1 MEYNAQKSRKRQRS
15 QSIGSGVI
23 PERKRGRKNQR
34 VKHNSS
40 SKRKSLNSRTGSSKQ
55 QKRDNTQ
62 TTPGKAGMKREPIKR
77 DESYRDS
84 MKILSEREL
93 DEIAQLEEAEV
104 VSEIFKKLKAF
115 QDLLDEEHQIK
126 KPEVMNNVL
135 DILNKAVVI
144 VEKSKHSKDSP
155 VLQDATRVIGEAL
168 NDKHKLFQMK
178 LKMHLDCCTLDKLLQ
193 ICSFFSKLLC
203 IFPESD
209 FPLPVSDLGRA
220 IKQVDPTNES
230 SKQVADM
237 MVYYDKAKEKPA
249 SSKPKAQEWDN
260 TEYKSI
266 PVAPQWNEISC
277 IKSLTRRRLRPNI
290 TTGCYEDW
298 LHYFDIHFRLLRED
312 FIAPLRKGVRDYLN
326 GIRGRELSNIK
337 IYTNVQLVNIKFSMA
352 GVCCQINIGQRPRSS
367 KRLIYGSLVCLS
379 HDQFHEN
386 ILFGTVDNCDG
397 IRRGVVDIKF
407 FDDEM
412 SKNILQYTKK
422 KTFEMVE
429 SYAYFE
435 AYRPILQ
442 SLKESDRNSMPFT
455 KYLIEADCS
464 DVSKP
469 QYLSGN
475 PNTPYDLSHLI
486 PNHDDVGQNDEGQEE
501 MGQKDVGQHD
511 LGQEDVDQVGLGQE
525 DVDQDDLGQEDVDQY
540 DLGKENVT
548 LDDLGQEDVD
558 QYGLG
563 QEDVDQD
570 DLGLEDVDQDDLGQE
585 DVDLDDLG
593 QEDVDQD
600 DLGPEDVDQDDLGQ
614 EDVDQDDL
622 GPEDVDQ
629 DDLGQEDV
637 DQDDLGQKDVGQQ
650 YMGQKDIAN
659 KEKFSKIKN
668 VCDLTL
674 WPLNLDLDKSQID
687 ALYNGLTQELSV
699 IQGPPGTGKTYIGLK
714 LVETLLKNDKLWNS
728 EKIFKCKSPI
738 LVMCYTNHA
747 LDQFLEGI
755 LNCPVYKKANNTI
768 RLLRIGSRTKSER
781 LAELSIHK
789 KRKTTHIPLHER
801 REIGAAF
808 KKMKSS
814 QLICQKQWDKF
825 KLSLETIIPL
835 QRLKRFLDA
844 NHDYFFFHGKFNRE
858 EKLLNWLLPAMQMS
872 KNVMSNQKL
881 HSALTVNSCAAS
893 SEDTN
898 FELDRKVLGIETEYN
913 NTYCYE
919 LPKQHPP
926 KWDTFESI
934 IPDIKERQ
942 EFFFAR
948 KTIVQF
954 MNYLSTV
961 NPMSEEEAIE
971 QFDLD
976 SLPWQ
981 ERVKLYKYWVMKY
994 QEHYANQC
1002 FENFRDYNT
1011 LCTQWA
1017 ELRQLTDRYVIE
1029 TASII
1034 GMTTTCA
1041 AKYKDILQRVK
1052 PKIIIVEEA
1061 AEVLESHIVSALSN
1075 GTQHLILIGDHK
1087 QLRPKPNEY
1096 DLEKN
1101 YDLGISLFERLI
1113 RNEHP
1118 HVTLNIQHR
1127 MRPEISQLI
1136 HPHIYD
1142 KLLNH
1147 SSVEE
1152 YPNIRGVSS
1161 NLFFIDHNEPES
1173 EDACDNS
1180 HSNDHEADF
1189 LVALCRYLRQQDYSS
1204 QQITVL
1210 VTYSGQLLKM
1220 RNKMRQ
1226 DKMLADVRISTVDDF
1241 QGEENDIILLSL
1253 VRSNEQHNIG
1263 FLKED
1268 NRVCVA
1274 LSRARQGFYCIGNF
1288 QLLRNLSLTWDSI
1301 ISDLESK
1308 GKIGRS
1314 LTLQCNNH
1322 PEVTFEAKSSSDFKN
1337 NFPDGGCGKQCGF
1350 RLPCGHVCENT
1361 CHSSDPKHT
1370 SYQCEK
1376 KCSKACDKGHP
1387 CTLECYEDCG
1397 SCMQIVTVK
1406 LSCGHEQSIKCSVDP
1421 SSVLCKAPCPK
1432 KCPARSHSCNKRCYE
1447 ECGDCQTKIFQT
1459 MAECNHKVYL
1469 PCYIDSAHK
1478 NCPEPCSNIL
1488 PCGHMCA
1495 LTCGR
1500 DCKSEPCKKPVMKV
1514 LPCQHIIAIP
1524 CLYSETNETQCAK
1537 QCSKKLACGHACTK
1551 SCSEPCTEKC
1561 MEMVSKHYPC
1571 HHPKKDR
1578 CYRTSCE
1585 RPCEKKLPC
1594 GHPCVNLCGEPCQD
1608 KCSVACGEVLTCGH
1622 ECEGICHSCTS
1633 SGIHKLCQFKV
1644 NVKGYCGHQRTLT
1657 CAGLNDQ
1664 GCTKS
1669 HYIICAHQEQL
1680 VYCNSSVPVNFMCR
1694 HRCSWRCRHFQC
1706 RKLCSEGCSRP
1717 PCNEP
1722 CLMKLR
1728 CGHTC
1733 PGLCGEPCLKLCYKC
1748 EKDKFKK
1755 QLKCS
1760 DDRNSAYYQL
1770 SCGHIFTVKYLDDYT
1785 LQSLRNRKQAVSG
1798 PLLCPSRSC
1807 GKPMSSSYRYGNAAK
1822 EFLEHMNEVKYQIRN
1837 DEQLYKEQLSG
1848 FLGKLTHLPL
1858 VNCRLSCGYDDDDDH
1873 DNDDDNEDDD
1883 DDDDDDDHDKGIP
1896 NNKVDRWYLAMLL
1909 KRLVNTSALASNSS
1923 CSIQTE
1929 VYIEIIK
1936 ICELYTHAALSYTI
1950 VRNYEQKYYRWCLES
1965 QVYQAKQIYQASQL
1979 YNKTKCSSISKAEAL
1994 LKCLDG
2000 KKIKVELT
2008 LDKFCKFSNALAKDF
2023 PQTVRNDFQAY
2034 VSEMSLNH
2042 PFLQKGLW
2050 WYCSAGNHYYC
2061 TPASINKIEKH
2072 HCPACN
2078 GKCINVDTCCKCYI
2092 CMFFL
2097 YR

>member
-1 MEYNAQKSRKRQRS
+1 MEYNVQKSRKRQRS
-15 QSIGSGVI
+15 KSIDSGVI

-40 SKRKSLNSRTGSSKQ
+40 NKRKSLNSRKGSSKQ
-55 QKRDNTQ
+55 QKRDNAQ
-62 TTPGKAGMKREPIKR
+62 TTHGKAGMKREPIKR

-93 DEIAQLEEAEV
+93 DEVAQLEEAEA

-115 QDLLDEEHQIK
+115 QELLDVEHQIEK
-126 KPEVMNNVL
+126 HEVMKNVL
-135 DILNKAVVI
+135 SILSKAMFI
-144 VEKSKHSKDSP
+144 VETSKHSKDSQA
-155 VLQDATRVIGEAL
+155 LQDANRVIGEAL
-168 NDKHKLFQMK
+168 NGKHKQFQMK
-178 LKMHLDCCTLDKLLQ
+178 LKMHLDQSELNELLQ
-193 ICSFFSKLLC
+193 ICSLFSKLLC
-203 IFPESD
+203 IFPDRSR
-209 FPLPVSDLGRA
+209 FILPITDLKRA
-220 IKQVDPTNES
+220 IKQLDSTNEF

-249 SSKPKAQEWDN
+249 SSKPKEQEWDN

-277 IKSLTRRRLRPNI
+277 SKSLTRRRLRPNI

-379 HDQFHEN
+379 HDQFREN

-412 SKNILQYTKK
+412 SKNILQYTKT

-442 SLKESDRNSMPFT
+442 SLKESDGNSMPFT

-475 PNTPYDLSHLI
+475 PNTPYDLSNLI

-511 LGQEDVDQVGLGQE
+511 LGQEDV
-525 DVDQDDLGQEDVDQY
+525 
-540 DLGKENVT
+540 
-548 LDDLGQEDVD
+548 
-558 QYGLG
+558 
-563 QEDVDQD
+563 
-570 DLGLEDVDQDDLGQE
+570 
-585 DVDLDDLG
+585 
-593 QEDVDQD
+593 
-600 DLGPEDVDQDDLGQ
+600 
-614 EDVDQDDL
+614 
-622 GPEDVDQ
+622 
-629 DDLGQEDV
+629 
-637 DQDDLGQKDVGQQ
+637 GQQ

-674 WPLNLDLDKSQID
+674 WPSSLDLDKSQID

-714 LVETLLKNDKLWNS
+714 LVETLLKNEKLWNS
-728 EKIFKCKSPI
+728 KKIFKCKSPI

-755 LNCPVYKKANNTI
+755 LDCPVYKKANNTI

-781 LAELSIHK
+781 LAELSIQK
-789 KRKTTHIPLHER
+789 KRKTTHIPELKR
-801 REIGAAF
+801 REIGASF
-808 KKMKSS
+808 RKVKLS

-835 QRLKRFLDA
+835 QRLKKFLDA

-858 EKLLNWLLPAMQMS
+858 EKLLNWLLHDSCQILSAMQMS
-872 KNVMSNQKL
+872 KNVMSHQKL

-898 FELDRKVLGIETEYN
+898 FEIDHKVLGIETEYN

-919 LPKQHPP
+919 LPKQQPP
-926 KWDTFESI
+926 KRDTFKSI
-934 IPDIKERQ
+934 IPYIKEWQ
-942 EFFFAR
+942 ENVFAR
-948 KTIVQF
+948 ETIVQF

-981 ERVKLYKYWVMKY
+981 EKVKLYKYWVMKY

-1002 FENFRDYNT
+1002 SKKFRDYNT
-1011 LCTQWA
+1011 QCTQWA

-1034 GMTTTCA
+1034 GMTTTGA
-1041 AKYKDILQRVK
+1041 AKYKDILQHVK

-1127 MRPEISQLI
+1127 MRPEISQLV

-1142 KLLNH
+1142 TLLNH

-1152 YPNIRGVSS
+1152 YPNIRGVIS

-1173 EDACDNS
+1173 EDASDNS
-1180 HSNDHEADF
+1180 HCNDHEADF
-1189 LVALCRYLRQQDYSS
+1189 LVALCRYLCQQDYSS

-1253 VRSNEQHNIG
+1253 VRSNEQRIIG

-1288 QLLRNLSLTWDSI
+1288 QLLRNLSPTWDSI
-1301 ISDLESK
+1301 VSDLESK

-1322 PEVTFEAKSSSDFKN
+1322 PEVTFETRSSSDFKN

-1387 CTLECYEDCG
+1387 CTLKCYQDCG
-1397 SCMQIVTVK
+1397 SCMQTVTVK

-1432 KCPARSHSCNKRCYE
+1432 KCLARSHSCNKLCYE

-1469 PCYIDSAHK
+1469 PCYLDPAHK
-1478 NCPEPCSNIL
+1478 NCPKPCSNIL
-1488 PCGHMCA
+1488 PCGHNCA

-1500 DCKSEPCKKPVMKV
+1500 DCKSEPCKKPVMKE
-1514 LPCQHIIAIP
+1514 LPCQHIVAIS
-1524 CLYSETNETQCAK
+1524 CWYSETNEIKCDK

-1561 MEMVSKHYPC
+1561 MEMVSKNYPC

-1585 RPCEKKLPC
+1585 KPCEKKLPC

-1608 KCSVACGEVLTCGH
+1608 ECSATCGEVLTCGH

-1664 GCTKS
+1664 ECTKS

-1694 HRCSWRCRHFQC
+1694 HRCNWHCRHFQC
-1706 RKLCSEGCSRP
+1706 RNLCSEECLRP

-1733 PGLCGEPCLKLCYKC
+1733 PGLCGEPCLKLCYRC

-1770 SCGHIFTVKYLDDYT
+1770 ACGHIFTVKYLDDYT

-1807 GKPMSSSYRYGNAAK
+1807 GKPLSSSYRYGNAAK
-1822 EFLEHMNEVKYQIRN
+1822 EFLERMNEVKYQIRN
-1837 DEQLYKEQLSG
+1837 DEQLYEEQLSG

-1858 VNCRLSCGYDDDDDH
+1858 VNRRFSCGYDH
-1873 DNDDDNEDDD
+1873 
-1883 DDDDDDDHDKGIP
+1883 DDDDDDHDKGIP
-1896 NNKVDRWYLAMLL
+1896 NYNEVDRWYLAMLL
-1909 KRLVNTSALASNSS
+1909 NRLVKISAMANNSS
-1923 CSIQTE
+1923 HHIGTA
-1929 VYIEIIK
+1929 VDIEIKK
-1936 ICELYTHAALSYTI
+1936 ICKLYTRASLSYTI
-1950 VRNYEQKYYRWCLES
+1950 VRNCEQKYYRWCLES
-1965 QVYQAKQIYQASQL
+1965 QIYQASQL
-1979 YNKTKCSSISKAEAL
+1979 CNKTKCSSISKAEAL

-2008 LDKFCKFSNALAKDF
+2008 LDKFRKFSKALAKDF

-2061 TPASINKIEKH
+2061 TPASIDKIEKH
-2072 HCPACN
+2072 DCPACN
-2078 GKCINVDTCCKCYI
+2078 GKSINVDT
-2092 CMFFL
+2092 ML
-2097 YR
+2097 